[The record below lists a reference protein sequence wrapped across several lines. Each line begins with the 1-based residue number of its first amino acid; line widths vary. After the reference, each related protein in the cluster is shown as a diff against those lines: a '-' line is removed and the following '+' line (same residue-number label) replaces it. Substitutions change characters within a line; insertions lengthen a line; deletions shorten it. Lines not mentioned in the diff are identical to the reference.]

1 MEEDINEEFSY
12 DYDENAK
19 IDEDE
24 IDSNVSGEN
33 DIRERIRNIPDINLF
48 KLFTR
53 KRKLIQFCFD
63 KIIFLSI
70 IPTLI
75 YNIFWIIKMF
85 QLKFENLVNLIEFK
99 YCILFA
105 CFITLIKGIIILF
118 FPLIRCGTGN
128 SLNILVSFVFFKNV
142 YNISLHKIFNW
153 RFGGKIQFI

>member
-85 QLKFENLVNLIEFK
+85 QLKFENIVNLIEFK
-99 YCILFA
+99 YYILFA
-105 CFITLIKGIIILF
+105 CFITFFFIID
-118 FPLIRCGTGN
+118 
-128 SLNILVSFVFFKNV
+128 
-142 YNISLHKIFNW
+142 H
-153 RFGGKIQFI
+153 FI